1 MDGQPI
7 PTEPDL
13 VMRFGESILNFPLA
27 CNSGSIPYE
36 VDGTSIELDVA
47 HSVTTLERCADD
59 PTRQAELFVTAL
71 HRVDTAIRSAKG
83 RQLDFEGPGVSMQFA
98 RGIGDDRADTTTTTT
113 TTALSPTTTEPSTTV
128 EAPEL
133 ADTSWNVIAY
143 RLPDGSITN
152 VIVRDVTI
160 SFSADGHMSG
170 SSGCNSYNSYDGR
183 WRVSGDWDAVEPGVS
198 DPNDG
203 QELSLPQVNTT
214 TLWCSDD
221 GIMEQGAI
229 FHDLLRATGRWV
241 LIDGDLNLR
250 DAEGGFLLSA
260 EPL

>member
-1 MDGQPI
+1 M
-7 PTEPDL
+7 
-13 VMRFGESILNFPLA
+13 
-27 CNSGSIPYE
+27 
-36 VDGTSIELDVA
+36 
-47 HSVTTLERCADD
+47 
-59 PTRQAELFVTAL
+59 TAL

-98 RGIGDDRADTTTTTT
+98 RGIGDDSADTTTTTT
-113 TTALSPTTTEPSTTV
+113 TTALSPTTMEPSTTV

>member
-1 MDGQPI
+1 
-7 PTEPDL
+7 
-13 VMRFGESILNFPLA
+13 MRFGESILNFPLA

-47 HSVTTLERCADD
+47 HSVTTKQLCAPD
-59 PTRQAELFVTAL
+59 PTRQVELFVTAL
-71 HRVDTAIRSAKG
+71 HRVDTAIRSAKKQ
-83 RQLDFEGPGVSMQFA
+83 QLNFEGPGVSMQFA
-98 RGIGDDRADTTTTTT
+98 RGIGGDRADTTLTPTPIT
-113 TTALSPTTTEPSTTV
+113 LSPTTTEPSASV

-170 SSGCNSYNSYDGR
+170 SAGCNSYNSFDGR
-183 WRVSGDWDAVEPGVS
+183 WRVSGAWDAVEPGVF

-203 QELSLPQVNTT
+203 QELSLPQGQHNHAVVQRRRNHGT
-214 TLWCSDD
+214 
-221 GIMEQGAI
+221 GG
-229 FHDLLRATGRWV
+229 DLPDLFRATGRWV
-241 LIDGDLNLR
+241 LIDGELNLR